1 MGVHRSTSGTTR
13 RRKVLAL
20 ISMVAAVGVT
30 SVGTLAAWNDNEWV
44 FGGAGPT
51 GGSTP
56 GVGTSTFEVV
66 QDAWTGT
73 PPTATAGTWADHE
86 ENPGDALVFNVDPN
100 TLTPGDTIY
109 APVALTT
116 TSDSI
121 GGTLRLQR
129 PVAAATDTAKRVW
142 DDADGQLWASLRYTV
157 TVTHLADTAKNCG
170 VTGALSGDVLLSNRG
185 LDADLSAVDPQ
196 ALSKE
201 GGNIQY
207 YCFAI
212 TLPNTALTQTLQG
225 RAVFP
230 AWRFAAESA

>member
-1 MGVHRSTSGTTR
+1 MGVHRSTADTTR
-13 RRKVLAL
+13 RRRVLAL
-20 ISMVAAVGVT
+20 ISMVSAVGVT

-44 FGGAGPT
+44 FGGAGPS
-51 GGSTP
+51 GGGTP

-73 PPTATAGTWADHE
+73 PPTATTASWADHE
-86 ENPGDALVFNVDPN
+86 QNPGDALVFNVDPN

-121 GGTLRLQR
+121 GGTLQLQE
-129 PVAAATDTAKRVW
+129 PVRAVSDPQRVW
-142 DDADGQLWASLRYTV
+142 DDVDNKLWNNLQYSVWVTEDSAEAASCRALAPLPVGATV
-157 TVTHLADTAKNCG
+157 LFNDLPL
-170 VTGALSGDVLLSNRG
+170 TGAVPVGRQG
-185 LDADLSAVDPQ
+185 LEEA
-196 ALSKE
+196 

-212 TLPNTALTQTLQG
+212 RLPDTALTQTLPG